1 MRGGWFLL
9 IYVFLLLFVTFTG
22 AEAFSQPWSWT
33 PEQIRF
39 AFLMISV
46 AFGPLYWLVIW
57 LRGGSEAVKA
67 QWAARQERARQ
78 PFSWKVFAKILLIWI
93 GIAVALVILFN
104 LKQL

>member
-9 IYVFLLLFVTFTG
+9 IYVFLLLFVAFTG
-22 AEAFSQPWSWT
+22 AEAFSRPWSWT

-57 LRGGSEAVKA
+57 LRGGSEGVKA
-67 QWAARQERARQ
+67 QWAARQERARE
-78 PFSWKVFAKILLIWI
+78 PFNGKTFAKIILIWI
-93 GIAVALVILFN
+93 VVAIAVAFLFT
-104 LKQL
+104 LHRP